1 VLRNRPVSLGPP
13 LTSDSIAQRARL
25 RADHVPLGILF
36 MLGATVMFA
45 LSSALSKSQVA
56 EYSFIE
62 VLFFRA
68 IASLVTCAALI
79 LPRTGLAVLHTT
91 RLRDHLGRNVT
102 QATAQSLIIIAFG
115 LMPLAG
121 AVAINFSSP
130 LFATLFAALWLKEKV
145 GLARICALIAG
156 FLGVLLVAAPGA
168 DSFRLG
174 AMFALANA
182 VLFGSVTAAVRGM
195 TTTESSETLTMYQM
209 IFLTLFFALGL
220 PFFFVW
226 PTANDAAAMIA
237 NGVINGIGQY
247 WWTRALSLAPPSAV
261 GPFYYFMLVWSA
273 ALGFVVWGDVPTL
286 ALLDGSA
293 IVVGS
298 GLLLL
303 WHETSKKALSG
314 YQ

>member
-1 VLRNRPVSLGPP
+1 MLGRLRNPLGPA
-13 LTSDSIAQRARL
+13 LTTDSLDQRASL
-25 RADHVPLGILF
+25 RADRIPLGILF

-45 LSSALSKSQVA
+45 LSSALSKWQVA

-79 LPRTGLAVLHTT
+79 LPRTGLLVLRTN
-91 RLRDHLGRNVT
+91 RLRDHFGRNAT
-102 QATAQSLIIIAFG
+102 QAIAQSLIIVAFG

-145 GLARICALIAG
+145 GLARAGALATG

-195 TTTESSETLTMYQM
+195 TTTESAETLTMYQM
-209 IFLTLFFALGL
+209 IFLTLFFALPL
-220 PFFFVW
+220 PFFFAW
-226 PTANDAAAMIA
+226 PTPADATAMIG
-237 NGVINGIGQY
+237 NGVINAIGQY

-273 ALGFVVWGDVPTL
+273 TLGFVFWGDVPTL
-286 ALLDGSA
+286 ALLAGSA

-298 GLLLL
+298 GLFLL
-303 WHETSKKALSG
+303 WHETAKKPLAAD
-314 YQ
+314 

>member
-1 VLRNRPVSLGPP
+1 MTSESL
-13 LTSDSIAQRARL
+13 DQCVVA
-25 RADHVPLGILF
+25 RADRIPLGILF
-36 MLGATVMFA
+36 MLGATIMFA
-45 LSSALSKSQVA
+45 LSSALSKWQVA
-56 EYSFIE
+56 DYSFVE

-68 IASLVTCAALI
+68 SASLAICAGLI
-79 LPRTGLAVLHTT
+79 LPRTGLSVLRTR
-91 RLRDHLGRNVT
+91 RLRDHFGRSAT

-145 GLARICALIAG
+145 GLARGVALAAG

-182 VLFGSVTAAVRGM
+182 VMFGSVTAAVRGM
-195 TTTESSETLTMYQM
+195 TTTESTETLTMYQM
-209 IFLTLFFALGL
+209 IFLTLFFALAL
-220 PFFFVW
+220 PFFFAW
-226 PTANDAAAMIA
+226 PTLIDFAALIA
-237 NGVINGIGQY
+237 NGVINGLGQY
-247 WWTRALSLAPPSAV
+247 WWTRALSLAPTAAV

-273 ALGFVVWGDVPTL
+273 ALGFIFWGDVPTL
-286 ALLDGSA
+286 TLLGGSA

-298 GLLLL
+298 GLFLLL
-303 WHETSKKALSG
+303 HESKRKPPAAG
-314 YQ
+314 

>member
-1 VLRNRPVSLGPP
+1 LTANRLE
-13 LTSDSIAQRARL
+13 RAGT
-25 RADHVPLGILF
+25 RADRIPLGILF

-45 LSSALSKSQVA
+45 VSSALSKWQVA
-56 EYSFIE
+56 DYSFIE

-68 IASLVTCAALI
+68 AASLATCAALI
-79 LPRTGLAVLHTT
+79 LPRTGLKVLRTN
-91 RLRDHLGRNVT
+91 RLRDHAGRSAT
-102 QATAQSLIIIAFG
+102 QAVAQSLIVIAFG

-130 LFATLFAALWLKEKV
+130 LFATLFAAIWLKEKV
-145 GLARICALIAG
+145 GLARTAALVAG
-156 FLGVLLVAAPGA
+156 FLGVVLVAAPGA

-195 TTTESSETLTMYQM
+195 TTTESAETLTMYQM
-209 IFLTLFFALGL
+209 IFLSLFFTLAL

-226 PTANDAAAMIA
+226 PTPVDAAALIA
-237 NGVINGIGQY
+237 NGVINAVGQY

-273 ALGFVVWGDVPTL
+273 ALGFIFWGDVPTL
-286 ALLDGSA
+286 ALLAGSA

-298 GLLLL
+298 GLFLL
-303 WHETSKKALSG
+303 WHETSRRPLAADESL
-314 YQ
+314 

>member
-1 VLRNRPVSLGPP
+1 MGPA
-13 LTSDSIAQRARL
+13 LTTDSFDQRAGL
-25 RADHVPLGILF
+25 RADRIPLGILF

-45 LSSALSKSQVA
+45 LSSALSKWQVA

-79 LPRTGLAVLHTT
+79 LPRTGLLVLRTN
-91 RLRDHLGRNVT
+91 RLRDHFGRSAT
-102 QATAQSLIIIAFG
+102 QATAQSLIIVAFG
-115 LMPLAG
+115 LMPLAR

-145 GLARICALIAG
+145 GLARAGALAMG

-174 AMFALANA
+174 AMFALTNA

-195 TTTESSETLTMYQM
+195 TTTESTETLTMYQM
-209 IFLTLFFALGL
+209 IFLTLFFALPL

-226 PTANDAAAMIA
+226 PTPADATAMIG
-237 NGVINGIGQY
+237 NGVINAS
-247 WWTRALSLAPPSAV
+247 TN
-261 GPFYYFMLVWSA
+261 
-273 ALGFVVWGDVPTL
+273 
-286 ALLDGSA
+286 
-293 IVVGS
+293 IVR
-298 GLLLL
+298 LR
-303 WHETSKKALSG
+303 
-314 YQ
+314 

>member
-1 VLRNRPVSLGPP
+1 
-13 LTSDSIAQRARL
+13 
-25 RADHVPLGILF
+25 

-45 LSSALSKSQVA
+45 LSIALSKWQVA

-68 IASLVTCAALI
+68 IASLITCAALI

-91 RLRDHLGRNVT
+91 RLRDHFGRSLT

-121 AVAINFSSP
+121 AVVINFSTP
-130 LFATLFAALWLKEKV
+130 VFATLFAAVWLKEKV

-182 VLFGSVTAAVRGM
+182 VLFGSVTVAVRGM
-195 TTTESSETLTMYQM
+195 TTTESTETLTMYQM
-209 IFLTLFFALGL
+209 IFLTL
-220 PFFFVW
+220 
-226 PTANDAAAMIA
+226 
-237 NGVINGIGQY
+237 
-247 WWTRALSLAPPSAV
+247 
-261 GPFYYFMLVWSA
+261 
-273 ALGFVVWGDVPTL
+273 
-286 ALLDGSA
+286 
-293 IVVGS
+293 
-298 GLLLL
+298 
-303 WHETSKKALSG
+303 
-314 YQ
+314 